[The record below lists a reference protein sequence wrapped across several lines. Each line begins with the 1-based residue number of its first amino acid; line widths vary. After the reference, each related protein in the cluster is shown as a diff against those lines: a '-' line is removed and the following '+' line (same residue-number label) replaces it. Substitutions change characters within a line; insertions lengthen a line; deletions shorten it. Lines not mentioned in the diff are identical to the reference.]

1 MYSFLQTKKLQMM
14 RALHAL
20 NWELDRLHRLN
31 RSYNLA
37 TGIPETF
44 MSPIMEATRLTAAV
58 VTLRTVNN
66 SWTLIQNDQQLE
78 LYLSIKRKTLG
89 IVTGLEEVVDETEMR
104 IGWEK
109 IELESMPMP
118 WNLLLLLSR
127 TSGSRN
133 LCWAVLFG
141 VCSYRLERTSIAQIY
156 RTYQHFIL

>member
-1 MYSFLQTKKLQMM
+1 MYSFLQMM

-20 NWELDRLHRLN
+20 NWELDKLHRLN
-31 RSYNLA
+31 RSYNLT

-44 MSPIMEATRLTAAV
+44 MSPIMEASRLTTAV
-58 VTLRTVNN
+58 VTLRIVNN

-78 LYLSIKRKTLG
+78 LYLSIKRKTLS
-89 IVTGLEEVVDETEMR
+89 IVTGLEEVVVDETEMM

-118 WNLLLLLSR
+118 WNLLLWLSR

-133 LCWAVLFG
+133 LCWAVLFC
-141 VCSYRLERTSIAQIY
+141 VCSYRLERTRIAQIY
-156 RTYQHFIL
+156 RNYQHFIL